1 MIYRMSI
8 QGTVQIIILF
18 QVGKDAHLEFLF
30 NTIELRH
37 VMLCRK
43 PIFDIFLCAACDMMF
58 LPDALL
64 ARCVLGEKVTQ
75 LTLST

>member
-1 MIYRMSI
+1 MVHKMSI
-8 QGTVQIIILF
+8 LGTVQIMTLF

-43 PIFDIFLCAACDMMF
+43 PIFDIFLWACRGTMS
-58 LPDALL
+58 P
-64 ARCVLGEKVTQ
+64 
-75 LTLST
+75 LSQEEGP